1 MTAVGLEPNITAV
14 KGQCHYPLDQAAI
27 LCGLITHTVADILFF
42 LMILLLAET
51 SLWLIWLPNLN

>member
-27 LCGLITHTVADILFF
+27 LCGLITHTVADILIFDDSPAGRDQF
-42 LMILLLAET
+42 VAYLVA
-51 SLWLIWLPNLN
+51 